1 MSELLSGEDKQST
14 TEVAIEREKKISEV
28 ALAFPVEICHVAE
41 RKREK
46 KIEEVAFAFSGGD
59 LRCRAVAFD
68 G

>member
-41 RKREK
+41 RWRWIDDIIK
-46 KIEEVAFAFSGGD
+46 AFLHDKA
-59 LRCRAVAFD
+59 
-68 G
+68 